1 MGKEAKPIERE
12 YVGVGEAEILSGRSK
27 WTWRR
32 DCYEGRVASVKLG
45 RRLLIPMSEIRR
57 VMAEGLRP
65 RLAEFRDDR

>member
-12 YVGVGEAEILSGRSK
+12 YLGVDDAETLSGRSR

-32 DCYEGRVASVKLG
+32 DAYAGKVASVKLG

-57 VMAEGLRP
+57 VMAEGYRP
-65 RLAEFRDDR
+65 AVEQPK